1 MAPTTDAHRAVRPP
15 LASVREA
22 PFALRAAGDGEPND
36 GLTLDGYG
44 AVFNNLT
51 TIDSWEGRFRE
62 QIAPGSMKRSFR
74 ETPPKIQFDHGRHPM
89 IGSIPIA
96 ELRSISEDTDPVL
109 APAGGAHIIGRVFDN
124 WLMAPV
130 RDAIAAGAINGMS
143 FRFSVV
149 PGRESWTYADGTPI
163 KDERSLMTELDRC
176 MYGDVPDEELPIRT
190 LKELKVPEVGP
201 VTWPAYE
208 STSVSMRSKVID
220 LGRLVDPAQRKLL
233 AEAVFIADR
242 AESDPQRAAA
252 PMDADDD
259 PAALASA
266 LDAVLDEA
274 AELIAGVD
282 LSTLPPE
289 VAQACALITAAE
301 LSADALLEAM
311 GIYDPDDDES
321 SEPTGR
327 SKDVDTQQPTSKVGT
342 RLSAKDDTHLAEL
355 DTELGKFGLRA
366 SDPDAQ
372 QDTDLVV
379 KRPSQGRN
387 TDAQRSTSFVGE
399 RPSQPRRFTDKQLRM
414 RNQRDRLLNLRA
426 LGDRP
431 L

>member
-1 MAPTTDAHRAVRPP
+1 MAQVTDARRAVRPP
-15 LASVREA
+15 LESVREA
-22 PFALRAAGDGEPND
+22 PFTLVRDTTDGEPND

-74 ETPPKIQFDHGRHPM
+74 ETPPKIQFDHGRHPL

-96 ELRSISEDTDPVL
+96 QLRSITEDTDPVL
-109 APAGGAHIIGRVFDN
+109 APNGGAHIVGRVFNN
-124 WLMAPV
+124 WLMQPV
-130 RDAIAAGAINGMS
+130 RDAIAAGAIDGMS

-149 PGRESWTYADGTPI
+149 PGRESWTYADGSPI

-190 LKELKVPEVGP
+190 LKELKVPEIGP

-208 STSVSMRSKVID
+208 ATSVGMRSKVID
-220 LGRLVDPAQRKLL
+220 LGRLSDPAQRKLL

-242 AESDPQRAAA
+242 AESGAETGEVRQTEG
-252 PMDADDD
+252 DDD

-282 LSTLPPE
+282 LSALPPE

-301 LSADALLEAM
+301 TTADALLEAM

-321 SEPTGR
+321 GEPDTGR
-327 SKDVDTQQPTSKVGT
+327 SKDVDTQQPTTVVGE
-342 RLSAKDDTHLAEL
+342 RLS
-355 DTELGKFGLRA
+355 R
-366 SDPDAQ
+366 DAQ
-372 QDTDLVV
+372 QDTDPVV
-379 KRPSQGRN
+379 ERPSPAANQRH
-387 TDAQRSTSFVGE
+387 DAQRSTSFVGE

-414 RNQRDRLLNLRA
+414 RNQRDRLLNLRTI
-426 LGDRP
+426 GERP
-431 L
+431 R